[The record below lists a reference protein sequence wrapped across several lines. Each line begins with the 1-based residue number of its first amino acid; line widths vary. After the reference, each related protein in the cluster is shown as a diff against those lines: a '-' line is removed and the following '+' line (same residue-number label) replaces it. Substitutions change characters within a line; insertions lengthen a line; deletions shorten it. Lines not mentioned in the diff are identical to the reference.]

1 MFLWVWFVWFLWP
14 LGPKAY
20 PKTLTSMPTYHPI
33 SLRFI
38 RKTRLDSPRM
48 DDELQIKK
56 LGENNLR
63 VLYVDSSEEGQ
74 IRDVTHMTYHKLLH
88 YITRIMWLLTVDTDP
103 FISVQVNIPGFPV
116 TLIPVAALQTSMM
129 PLMDILINTCW
140 QWPVLAEGSHA

>member
-1 MFLWVWFVWFLWP
+1 
-14 LGPKAY
+14 
-20 PKTLTSMPTYHPI
+20 
-33 SLRFI
+33 
-38 RKTRLDSPRM
+38 M

-74 IRDVTHMTYHKLLH
+74 LRDVTPMTYHKLLH

-116 TLIPVAALQTSMM
+116 TLIPVAALQTSIM

>member
-1 MFLWVWFVWFLWP
+1 
-14 LGPKAY
+14 
-20 PKTLTSMPTYHPI
+20 MPTYHPI

-38 RKTRLDSPRM
+38 RKARPESPRM

-74 IRDVTHMTYHKLLH
+74 LKDVTHMSYHKLFH
-88 YITRIMWLLTVDTDP
+88 YVTRIMWLLTVDNDP
-103 FISVQVNIPGFPV
+103 FISVQVNVPGFPV
-116 TLIPVAALQTSMM
+116 TLIPVAELQKSMM

-140 QWPVLAEGSHA
+140 QWPVLAEA

>member
-1 MFLWVWFVWFLWP
+1 
-14 LGPKAY
+14 
-20 PKTLTSMPTYHPI
+20 MPTYHPI

-74 IRDVTHMTYHKLLH
+74 LRDVTHMTYHKLLH